1 VRWKL
6 AVCLG
11 FSGRIGGAAFFYRE
25 RGQREFEF

>member
-11 FSGRIGGAAFFYRE
+11 FGGRIGGAAFFNGEGR
-25 RGQREFEF
+25 QREFEF